1 MKLEHHH
8 GRIRRKALTIHLV
21 MLPVAVVACVSWI
34 YFALGVCDAG
44 EGGALSACRYFSLLP
59 YAPAGVGLVLAGLLL
74 WDLASVGVD
83 WNEDKDGKR
92 PRRRFKH
99 ALHGYRAVDDRHRRH
114 VHLAA
119 ATILLVVG
127 GVVAWILYMAHSTTH

>member
-8 GRIRRKALTIHLV
+8 RRIRRKALTIHLL

-59 YAPAGVGLVLAGLLL
+59 YAPAAVGLLLAGLVA
-74 WDLASVGVD
+74 WDLASVGMD
-83 WNEDKDGKR
+83 WHEENDGER
-92 PRRRFKH
+92 PSRRLKH
-99 ALHGYRAVDDRHRRH
+99 AHRGYRSIDDRHRRH

-119 ATILLVVG
+119 ANILLVLLG
-127 GVVAWILYMAHSTTH
+127 LAAWLVYMARSTTR